1 MLRGM
6 IIIVT
11 SVMSIIFLKRR
22 FYNHHWASMA
32 LIFAG
37 VFLVGLAALVWG
49 DKDGDSTKAIGLILL
64 IIAQLF
70 AGSLLIVEEKLLGS
84 YYLDPL
90 KVVGLEG
97 MWGLLYWCILLPI
110 F

>member
-1 MLRGM
+1 M

-22 FYNHHWASMA
+22 FYNHHWASMT

-49 DKDGDSTKAIGLILL
+49 DKDGDSTKALGLILL

>member
-1 MLRGM
+1 
-6 IIIVT
+6 
-11 SVMSIIFLKRR
+11 
-22 FYNHHWASMA
+22 MA

-49 DKDGDSTKAIGLILL
+49 DKDGDSTKALGLILL

-97 MWGLLYWCILLPI
+97 MWGLLSSYSSKAIKSGFQPLRSPSPTY
-110 F
+110 